1 MNLVNSSRSTPMMPP
16 QQRLRDSPMHSLSQ
30 TSQSSRLPSENEYN
44 RLASYKRTKD
54 MITGKW
60 TTLTR
65 DCNKFV
71 EVVENINAWDVLKD
85 HHKWR
90 GVKAVVPGRRVCT
103 NEDIEDPNE
112 LFREDTISRS
122 LGNPMPTKSQNPT
135 RPNQQDHLR
144 MFEGMTRED
153 AAYIEKLKDAIL
165 GKYYPQSV
173 QHLSSQR
180 SVHIIPELL
189 RSRNEL
195 EEIFAMVEE
204 KRLKLMKFL
213 IIGWVTQREAQL
225 ATELNILTRQLV
237 ESIDKRPLF
246 IQELECLPGNL
257 LVYKTR
263 EELKGLQKD
272 DLIKAMEMRKVA
284 LQLLLQVLKE
294 LEFYKYL

>member
-1 MNLVNSSRSTPMMPP
+1 MAYVQYQQQQEFFKQMNLVNSSQSTPMMPP

-44 RLASYKRTKD
+44 RHASYKRTKD

-71 EVVENINAWDVLKD
+71 GVVENINAWDVLKD

-90 GVKAVVPGRRVCT
+90 GVKVVVPGRRVRT
-103 NEDIEDPNE
+103 AEDIEDPNE
-112 LFREDTISRS
+112 LFRDDTIPRS

-135 RPNQQDHLR
+135 RPNQRDHLR
-144 MFEGMTRED
+144 
-153 AAYIEKLKDAIL
+153 I
-165 GKYYPQSV
+165 V

-195 EEIFAMVEE
+195 EEIFAIVEE

-213 IIGWVTQREAQL
+213 IIGWV
-225 ATELNILTRQLV
+225 V
-237 ESIDKRPLF
+237 F
-246 IQELECLPGNL
+246 
-257 LVYKTR
+257 
-263 EELKGLQKD
+263 
-272 DLIKAMEMRKVA
+272 
-284 LQLLLQVLKE
+284 
-294 LEFYKYL
+294 EFYVYCTI